1 MIRSPNDGVQLETPP
16 AQSGSSSVGVPPA
29 TGGSTSCETPPE
41 NVPIPGPPLI
51 DITTEAGLA
60 TDQPNQAA
68 RSAGATTSHR
78 TTFTPK
84 YKLNSYQIQMNGLR

>member
-1 MIRSPNDGVQLETPP
+1 MIRSPDDGVQLETHQ

-60 TDQPNQAA
+60 TDQPNQEGGGIVVDNTIIVWVGCRCGDHPPLLVHDA
-68 RSAGATTSHR
+68 S
-78 TTFTPK
+78 
-84 YKLNSYQIQMNGLR
+84 